1 MRSGQTWPADAG
13 ETAGKTAWSTV
24 SWVEWIREWKR
35 MNTKRVARRNALDSN
50 TPITTTPPPS
60 SPILFLQCSK
70 ICPKCDTVPCD
81 CDDGCW
87 PGKSL
92 NATNDHTC
100 ECFAELGFCDAG
112 TQPVYTPGKK
122 CPSCWP
128 KENKA
133 CDCFASIGFCG

>member
-1 MRSGQTWPADAG
+1 MRSALLALTLTLAVAAAQPNKLPTSSIC
-13 ETAGKTAWSTV
+13 ST
-24 SWVEWIREWKR
+24 
-35 MNTKRVARRNALDSN
+35 L
-50 TPITTTPPPS
+50 
-60 SPILFLQCSK
+60 
-70 ICPKCDTVPCD
+70 CPKCDTVPCD
-81 CDDGCW
+81 CDDSCW
-87 PGKSL
+87 PGSSL
-92 NATNDHTC
+92 NTTSDKTC